1 MFLLKNNPGMHGDEP
16 MQNSREKYSF
26 ICNIIFVLS
35 FRVFMHFLSLFSQ
48 KINFFFV
55 LTVCELQLAIGDS
68 LNLIN

>member
-1 MFLLKNNPGMHGDEP
+1 MFLLKNNPGMHGDEI
-16 MQNSREKYSF
+16 SREKYSF

-48 KINFFFV
+48 KSNFFFV